1 MLMTKYL
8 LIDKYTS
15 VLLSVDKNAQI
26 SNFLANGLNETQ
38 VLRMEP
44 AHPLYSQINKTMMA
58 GKILT
63 VSPRLTVKDDTTTL
77 FPEETITTINYVKLR
92 EPIMSRLF
100 DLCAR
105 WISQSAEMV
114 FPGMES
120 IVEIELRD
128 CDHSNNE
135 YTANIHFHAEM
146 MGMTASEAYEQLNAI
161 AARGQ
166 KKRMRGMS
174 FIYKYS
180 KMINNVVTSSDAER
194 INALMYQEWD
204 AFTEKFT
211 KEIS

>member
-8 LIDKYTS
+8 LIDEYTS
-15 VLLSVDKNAQI
+15 VLLGVDQNAQI
-26 SNFLANGLNETQ
+26 PTFLAQGLDKTA
-38 VLRMEP
+38 VLRMDR

-63 VSPRLTVKDDTTTL
+63 VSPRLAVKDESTTL
-77 FPEETITTINYVKLR
+77 FPEETVTTINYVKLR
-92 EPIMSRLF
+92 EPIMSGLF
-100 DLCAR
+100 NLVSR
-105 WISQSAEMV
+105 WISHSTELI

-120 IVEIELRD
+120 IVEIELRN

-135 YTANIHFHAEM
+135 YTANVHFHAEM

-166 KKRMRGMS
+166 KKRMQGMS

-180 KMINNVVTSSDAER
+180 KMINNVVTHSDAER
-194 INALMYQEWD
+194 INALMYHEWD
-204 AFTEKFT
+204 AFREKFT
-211 KEIS
+211 KEMS